1 MAGNRFALGALLLL
15 LALPATAQSQAG
27 GEPLR
32 VLTLR
37 EAVSEAVLRHPSRV
51 RAGHDVAA
59 AGYQRDAAEWGRYP
73 TLSIDASPRLG
84 GDNTASS
91 TQRSVVRLDQPI
103 WAGGRIE
110 GQIDAAR
117 QSLGAA
123 ESAEGEAR
131 QRLAEQTA
139 AAYVDVLGAV
149 ERVEIANKAVT
160 LFQGL
165 LRYVTQREAQ
175 GFASS
180 ADVAIARARASSAQ
194 SQLTELRGAFDR
206 ARAQLV
212 ALTLVKTPFRG
223 ANVVVPPFAARSVA
237 DVETTYIEQSPLV
250 AQRRAEAESARAQ
263 AQVRRGQMLPRL
275 ALRLEHISTQGS
287 TVAAGAASDSRAMV
301 VLQFAPEAG
310 LASYAGYQAA
320 GSRIEA
326 AIAQVQ
332 ADENEVRLRARTH
345 WTDYMASRQ
354 QAEELEPQAAML
366 DAASASFMR
375 QFDAGRKSWL
385 EVLNTHR
392 EAIDANL
399 ALSRARST
407 RDQSALRLM
416 VNSGTFFPWLN
427 ALPQ

>member
-1 MAGNRFALGALLLL
+1 MTANRVVLGALALL
-15 LALPATAQSQAG
+15 LALPATAQTG

-84 GDNTASS
+84 GGNTAAS
-91 TQRSVVRLDQPI
+91 TQRGVVRLDQPI

-139 AAYVDVLGAV
+139 AAYLDVLGAV

-165 LRYVTQREAQ
+165 LRYVSSREAQ
-175 GFASS
+175 GLASS

-223 ANVVVPPFAARSVA
+223 AHVAVPPFAARSVA
-237 DVETTYIEQSPLV
+237 DVETTYIDQSPLV
-250 AQRRAEAESARAQ
+250 AQRRAEAESARAE

-275 ALRLEHISTQGS
+275 ALRLEHISTQGA

-310 LASYAGYQAA
+310 LASYSGYQAA

-427 ALPQ
+427 GLPQ